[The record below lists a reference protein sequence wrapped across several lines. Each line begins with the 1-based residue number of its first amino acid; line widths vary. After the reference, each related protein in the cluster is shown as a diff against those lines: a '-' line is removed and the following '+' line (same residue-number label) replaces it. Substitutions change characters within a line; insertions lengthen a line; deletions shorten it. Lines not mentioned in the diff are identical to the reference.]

1 MRLRSHLTG
10 LMLVGVIPLIVLII
24 ALTFILARQ
33 QRSAVERGLAD
44 TIAALAAAIDNE
56 LGTSLKAMET
66 LATSTRLDDD
76 DLPSFYEQARRV
88 RDLHHWSTIGLID
101 LEGNHRLNVARPF
114 GSPLPN
120 LSDRSYF
127 KQVVATKRPYVSD
140 LLVGR
145 VTTTV
150 DFAAAVPV
158 FRDGTLKYVLF
169 AGVNPGRFQSLFQEQ
184 GIPAR
189 GIASIISSDGVFVS
203 RSHDAER
210 VVAQAPLGPYLARI
224 LETDHGVVRTPMV
237 AGEGDVYA
245 AFQRLRVTPWTV
257 GLSVPAT
264 AVEAPVRRIIWGG
277 VIIGAAVVLGAV
289 VIASIFAH
297 RTATAI
303 GLLTSWTSA
312 VGRGEHV
319 TPPPRFEVSELEQ
332 LRQFLAS
339 AEQLIQARTKDR
351 EQLLAVE
358 QARAAS
364 ADREREA
371 RLEAEAANRSKDE
384 FLMVLSHELRTPINA
399 VYGWAR
405 MLQGTQLDEPE
416 MRRAIEAIVR
426 NANAQVQLIDDLL
439 DVSRIVSGKLRLD
452 VRTVDLAAVAE
463 AALDSVRPAAAAK
476 DIRLQSILDP
486 FAGPVTGDPA
496 RLQQVLWNLLTN
508 AIKFTPRGGRVQIH
522 LQRVNSHIEIVV
534 SDTGQGIAPDLL
546 PVIFDRF
553 RQADSSSTRSHGG
566 LGLGLALARHLVDAH
581 GGTLTAQS
589 PGENQGATF
598 TVKLP
603 LTLARVEEQSSGR
616 AHPIARVLLP
626 AGDLGPKL
634 DGVRILVVDDELDAL
649 DLATTILTAARGDVR
664 TCASAAE
671 ALRVFTEWRP
681 DVLVADI
688 EMPDEDGLAL
698 IRKIRALPPD
708 EGGKVPAVALTAYG
722 RASDRIR
729 TLSAGFSMHVPKP
742 VDPAELTVIVA
753 NLAGRDDRGVEIS

>member
-1 MRLRSHLTG
+1 
-10 LMLVGVIPLIVLII
+10 MLAGVIPLIFLII

-76 DLPSFYEQARRV
+76 DLLSFYEQARRV

-101 LEGNHRLNVARPF
+101 LEGNHRLNVARPL

-127 KQVVATKRPYVSD
+127 KQVVATQRPYVSD

-158 FRDGTLKYVLF
+158 FRDGALKYVLF

-210 VVAQAPLGPYLARI
+210 LVAQAPLGLYLARI
-224 LETDHGVVRTPMV
+224 RETDHGVVRTPMV

-277 VIIGAAVVLGAV
+277 VIIGTAVVLGAV
-289 VIASIFAH
+289 VVASIFAH

-312 VGRGEHV
+312 VGRGEQV

-339 AEQLIQARTKDR
+339 AEQLIQARSKDR

-405 MLQGTQLDEPE
+405 MLQGTQLDEPA
-416 MRRAIEAIVR
+416 MKRAIEAIVR

-452 VRTVDLAAVAE
+452 VRTVDLVAVAE

-486 FAGPVTGDPA
+486 FAGLVTGDPA

-508 AIKFTPRGGRVQIH
+508 AIKFTPREGRVQIH
-522 LQRVNSHIEIVV
+522 LQRVNAHIEIVV

-603 LTLARVEEQSSGR
+603 LTLAMVEKKSSGR

-626 AGDLGPKL
+626 ARDSGPRL

-649 DLATTILTAARGDVR
+649 DLATTILTAAGADVR

-722 RASDRIR
+722 RAADRIR

-753 NLAGRDDRGVEIS
+753 NLAGRDDRGVEVF